1 MNKQEFLSELQEI
14 MTLEEALS
22 EDLEL
27 DALQAYDSMT
37 HLTLLSLFEEE
48 FGKELQAQD
57 LIDAKTVN
65 DLLVL
70 AGLGD

>member
-14 MTLEEALS
+14 MMLEEALS
-22 EDLEL
+22 EDSEL
-27 DALQAYDSMT
+27 DALEAYDSMT

-48 FGKELQAQD
+48 FGKELEAQD
-57 LIDAKTVN
+57 LIDAKIVN

>member
-14 MTLEEALS
+14 MMLEEALS
-22 EDLEL
+22 EDSEL

-48 FGKELQAQD
+48 FGKELEAQD

>member
-48 FGKELQAQD
+48 FGKELEAQD

>member
-14 MTLEEALS
+14 MMLEEALS
-22 EDLEL
+22 EDSEL
-27 DALQAYDSMT
+27 DALGAYDSMT

-48 FGKELQAQD
+48 FGKELEAQD
-57 LIDAKTVN
+57 LIDAKIVN

>member
-14 MTLEEALS
+14 MMLEETLS
-22 EDLEL
+22 EDSEL

-48 FGKELQAQD
+48 FGKELEAQD

>member
-14 MTLEEALS
+14 MMLEEALS
-22 EDLEL
+22 EDSEL

-37 HLTLLSLFEEE
+37 HLTLLSLYEEE
-48 FGKELQAQD
+48 FGKELEAQD
-57 LIDAKTVN
+57 LIDVKTVN

>member
-14 MTLEEALS
+14 MMLEEALH
-22 EDLEL
+22 EDSEL
-27 DALQAYDSMT
+27 DASNAYDSMT

-48 FGKELQAQD
+48 FGKELEAQD